1 MPGNNTW
8 RRTTRR
14 RSPPPP
20 TESARACRNPS
31 GGLPSHEP
39 PRLGQGPLTLSVRLA
54 GKQVSLFLSV
64 LGGNDIKSVLSPA
77 TRAHSQL
84 SARRTHLP
92 MPMSLS
98 TEVRM
103 IKGVG
108 PQRAELLAERGIHTL
123 EDLLGY
129 LPFRYEDRIHFSKV
143 KDIQPNGT
151 YTISARVMSGQV
163 VRNMRFRRDAI
174 YHLLVQDEARGQLPC
189 KFFHGGYLEG
199 RLKPGQ
205 LLILHGKVE
214 IDRMRPARLEMIN
227 PQIEL
232 LNSEEMDSTE
242 VGRIV
247 PIYEAIGTFSS
258 KQIRRALYT
267 AVQLVD
273 QQMPDV
279 LPEGLRARLG
289 YPARGDAII
298 RTHFPEP
305 AESLEGLNTFRSPA
319 QQRLIF
325 EEFFLYQLSL
335 GLDRRAT
342 RKENAIAFRVRED
355 RIREALK
362 RILPFKP
369 TEAQKRV
376 LAEIVADLEKPEPMN
391 RLLQGDVGSGKTII
405 ALQAAVISI
414 ENGTQAALMAP
425 TEILA
430 VQHFLSARRILGQA
444 GYRVEL
450 LIHGLKSAEKQ
461 AALERIRSGEAQ
473 LVIGTHALIEEN
485 VQFARIG
492 FVAIDEQHRFGV
504 LQRKR
509 LMDKAASYGHAP
521 HVLVLTATPIP
532 RTLSLTLYGD
542 LDVSVLDELPPGRT
556 PIETRTTSEQH
567 LVGVWEFLRREVAA
581 GHQGY
586 IVYPVIEESK
596 LELKAAM
603 EEYERLSREVFPKLK
618 LGLLHGRLSSEEK
631 DEVMQRFHKN
641 EAQILVA
648 TTVVEVGV
656 DVPNATVMV
665 IEHAERF
672 GLSQLHQLRGRI
684 GRGAQKSHCILVAPF
699 RMSDEGRARLETMVR
714 TSNGFE
720 IAETDLLLRG
730 PGEFFGTRQAGN
742 LGFHIA
748 NPLRDREFLE
758 LARREA
764 FVLADDAAQQET
776 LQLLLRMLPP
786 EWQRRYHLAHIG

>member
-1 MPGNNTW
+1 
-8 RRTTRR
+8 
-14 RSPPPP
+14 
-20 TESARACRNPS
+20 
-31 GGLPSHEP
+31 
-39 PRLGQGPLTLSVRLA
+39 
-54 GKQVSLFLSV
+54 
-64 LGGNDIKSVLSPA
+64 
-77 TRAHSQL
+77 
-84 SARRTHLP
+84 
-92 MPMSLS
+92 
-98 TEVRM
+98 
-103 IKGVG
+103 
-108 PQRAELLAERGIHTL
+108 
-123 EDLLGY
+123 

-143 KDIQPNGT
+143 KDIQPNGV
-151 YTISARVMSGQV
+151 YTIRARVMSGQAI
-163 VRNMRFRRDAI
+163 RGMRGGRDAI
-174 YHLLVQDEARGQLPC
+174 YHLLVQDESRGLLPC

-205 LLILHGKVE
+205 QLILHGKAE
-214 IDRMRPARLEMIN
+214 IDKLRPARLEMIN

-232 LNSEEMDSTE
+232 LSSEELDSTE

-247 PIYEAIGTFSS
+247 PIYEAIGTFGSR
-258 KQIRRALYT
+258 QIRRAMYA
-267 AVQLVD
+267 AVQLID
-273 QQMPDV
+273 QRMPDV
-279 LPEGLRARLG
+279 LPDALRARLG
-289 YPARGDAII
+289 YPTRGEALIH
-298 RTHFPEP
+298 THFPEP
-305 AESLEGLNTFRSPA
+305 GESLDALNTFRSSA

-335 GLDRRAT
+335 ALDRKAS
-342 RKENAIAFRVRED
+342 RKENAIAFRLRED
-355 RIREALK
+355 AIREALK

-369 TEAQKRV
+369 TAAQKRV
-376 LAEIVADLEKPEPMN
+376 LAEIAADLEKPAPMN

-405 ALQAAVISI
+405 ALQAAVIAI
-414 ENGTQAALMAP
+414 ENGAQAALMAP

-430 VQHFLSARRILGQA
+430 VQHFLSARRILAKA

-450 LIHGLKSAEKQ
+450 LISGLKAADKS
-461 AALERIRSGEAQ
+461 AALDRIRSGEAQ
-473 LVIGTHALIEEN
+473 LVIGTHALIEDN
-485 VQFARIG
+485 VAVARLG

-509 LMDKAASYGHAP
+509 LMDKAAARGHAP

-556 PIETRTTSEQH
+556 PIVTRMTTEQH
-567 LVGVWEFLRREVAA
+567 LPGVWESLRREVAA
-581 GHQGY
+581 GHQAY

-631 DEVMQRFHKN
+631 EEVMQRFRKN

-672 GLSQLHQLRGRI
+672 GLAQLHQLRGRI
-684 GRGAQKSHCILVAPF
+684 GRGAQKSHCILVARF
-699 RMSDEGRARLETMVR
+699 RMTVGRSAAAKDVGRSATAKDDVARARLETMVR

-730 PGEFFGTRQAGN
+730 PGEFFGTRQSGD

-748 NPLRDREFLE
+748 NPLRDRELLE
-758 LARREA
+758 LAHREA
-764 FVLADDAAQQET
+764 FALAVDSAQQDAM
-776 LQLLLRMLPP
+776 QRLLRMLPA
-786 EWQRRYHLAHIG
+786 EWQRRYHLARIG

>member
-1 MPGNNTW
+1 M
-8 RRTTRR
+8 
-14 RSPPPP
+14 
-20 TESARACRNPS
+20 A
-31 GGLPSHEP
+31 
-39 PRLGQGPLTLSVRLA
+39 
-54 GKQVSLFLSV
+54 
-64 LGGNDIKSVLSPA
+64 
-77 TRAHSQL
+77 
-84 SARRTHLP
+84 
-92 MPMSLS
+92 MSLS

-108 PQRAELLAERGIHTL
+108 PQRAELLAQRGIYTL

-151 YTISARVMSGQV
+151 YTIRARVMSGQAL
-163 VRNMRFRRDAI
+163 RNMRFRRDAI
-174 YHLLVQDEARGQLPC
+174 YHLLVQDEDGGLLPC

-205 LLILHGKVE
+205 LLILHGKAE

-267 AVQLVD
+267 AAQLVD
-273 QQMPDV
+273 PRMPDV
-279 LPEGLRARLG
+279 LPDNLRARLG
-289 YPARGDAII
+289 YPARGEAIV

-305 AESLEGLNTFRSPA
+305 AESLDALNTFRSPA

-342 RKENAIAFRVRED
+342 RKENAIAFRVREGP
-355 RIREALK
+355 IREALK

-369 TEAQKRV
+369 TAAQKRV
-376 LAEIVADLEKPEPMN
+376 LAEIVADLEKPAPMN

-405 ALQAAVISI
+405 ALQAAVIAI

-430 VQHFLSARRILGQA
+430 VQHFLSARRILSKA
-444 GYRVEL
+444 GYHVEL
-450 LIHGLKSAEKQ
+450 LVSGLKFAEKQ

-485 VQFARIG
+485 VQFARLG

-509 LMDKAASYGHAP
+509 LMDKAASHGHAP

-556 PIETRTTSEQH
+556 PIATRVTTEPH
-567 LVGVWEFLRREVAA
+567 LPGVWESLRREVAA
-581 GHQGY
+581 GRQGY

-596 LELKAAM
+596 LELKAAI
-603 EEYERLSREVFPKLK
+603 EEYERLSKEVFPKLK
-618 LGLLHGRLSSEEK
+618 LGLLHGRLPSEEK
-631 DEVMQRFHKN
+631 DDVMQRFYKN
-641 EAQILVA
+641 EAQILVS

-672 GLSQLHQLRGRI
+672 GLAQLHQLRGRI
-684 GRGAQKSHCILVAPF
+684 GRGAQKSYCILVAPF
-699 RMSDEGRARLETMVR
+699 RMTDEARARLDTMVR

-720 IAETDLLLRG
+720 IAEADLLLRG
-730 PGEFFGTRQAGN
+730 PGEFFGTRQSGE

-748 NPLRDREFLE
+748 NPLRDKDLLE
-758 LARREA
+758 LARKEA
-764 FVLADDAAQQET
+764 FALVEDATQREE
-776 LQLLLRMLPP
+776 LQRILRMLPG
-786 EWQRRYHLAHIG
+786 EWQRRYHLAKVG